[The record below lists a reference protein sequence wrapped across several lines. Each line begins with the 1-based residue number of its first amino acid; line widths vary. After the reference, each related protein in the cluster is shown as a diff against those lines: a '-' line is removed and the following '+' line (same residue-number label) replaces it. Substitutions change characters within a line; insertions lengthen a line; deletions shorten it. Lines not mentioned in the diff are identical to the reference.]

1 MVWNDVCLIHSQAPL
16 VHNITNYVVMNTTA
30 NALLAVGA
38 SPVMAHALEEVEEM
52 TALASALVLNI
63 GTLSGPWVEAM
74 VLAGR
79 AAQPKGIPTV
89 LDPVG
94 VGATTFRTRTAQ
106 RLLEETGP
114 RLIRGNASE
123 ILALANLGGGTKG
136 VDATDPVEGAL
147 EAARQLSSRCNCVV
161 TVSGPVDLIV
171 QGERLA
177 RIHNGDPI
185 MGRITGMGCTATAL
199 MGAFAAVN
207 PDPFRAAV
215 DAMVVL
221 GVAGEL
227 AREHSQGPGSFQVA
241 LLDQLASLRQEDLE
255 RLARIEGLG

>member
-1 MVWNDVCLIHSQAPL
+1 M
-16 VHNITNYVVMNTTA
+16 
-30 NALLAVGA
+30 
-38 SPVMAHALEEVEEM
+38 
-52 TALASALVLNI
+52 
-63 GTLSGPWVEAM
+63 
-74 VLAGR
+74 
-79 AAQPKGIPTV
+79 
-89 LDPVG
+89 
-94 VGATTFRTRTAQ
+94 
-106 RLLEETGP
+106 
-114 RLIRGNASE
+114 
-123 ILALANLGGGTKG
+123 
-136 VDATDPVEGAL
+136 
-147 EAARQLSSRCNCVV
+147 V

-215 DAMVVL
+215 GAMVVL

-227 AREHSQGPGSFQVA
+227 ARQHSQGPGSFQVA